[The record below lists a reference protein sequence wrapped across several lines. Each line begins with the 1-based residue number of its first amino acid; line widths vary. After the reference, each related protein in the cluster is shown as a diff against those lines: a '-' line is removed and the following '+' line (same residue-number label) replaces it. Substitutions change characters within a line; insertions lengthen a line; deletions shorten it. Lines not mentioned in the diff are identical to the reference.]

1 MAVYTKTSRAEI
13 EKHLENY
20 QLGKLL
26 NFKEIIEGIDNSNF
40 ILETEKGRFILTI
53 FESRIKK
60 EDLPFFINFKLHLA
74 QKKFVVHAQS
84 LIILRLA
91 LLIWEKKNR

>member
-74 QKKFVVHAQS
+74 QKEIYLETPNLF
-84 LIILRLA
+84 
-91 LLIWEKKNR
+91 